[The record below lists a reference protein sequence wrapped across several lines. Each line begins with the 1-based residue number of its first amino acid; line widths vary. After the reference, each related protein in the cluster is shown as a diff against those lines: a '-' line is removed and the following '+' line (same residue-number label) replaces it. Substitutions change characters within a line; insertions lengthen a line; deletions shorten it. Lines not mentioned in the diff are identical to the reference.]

1 MFPSQTPSWWTST
14 RLWNPGSRLVLNV
27 VGHCQDP
34 PQPTLGKSTVLT
46 WRWFCG
52 GESEFGFR

>member
-14 RLWNPGSRLVLNV
+14 RLVLKV